1 MAQRV
6 CSSWANAFGK
16 GSEKRGLVL
25 SGRVGRG
32 KTHLMI
38 GLIKVLIFEHGRPVK
53 FIEFSRLL
61 SMLREGYSRG
71 QSDAVLLGSLAD
83 APILAIDE
91 LGKGRLTD
99 WELAIIDDVISRRY
113 NTEGTLLATTNY
125 KWATASGTAL
135 PNLAVTDYTQQ
146 NLGDRVGPRVFSRLQ
161 EMCKSYP
168 VGGDD
173 YRDTQEQFAR

>member
-6 CSSWANAFGK
+6 CSSWANSFGNGK
-16 GSEKRGLVL
+16 ETKGLVL

-32 KTHLMI
+32 KTHLLI
-38 GLIKVLIFEHGRPVK
+38 GLIKVLIFEHGKSVK

-71 QSDAVLLGSLAD
+71 KSDAEMLGVLAQ

-125 KWATASGTAL
+125 KWATASGAAA
-135 PNLAVTDYTQQ
+135 PNLSVTDYTQQ

-161 EMCKSYP
+161 EMCKYYA

-173 YRDTQEQFAR
+173 YRHTQEQMAQ